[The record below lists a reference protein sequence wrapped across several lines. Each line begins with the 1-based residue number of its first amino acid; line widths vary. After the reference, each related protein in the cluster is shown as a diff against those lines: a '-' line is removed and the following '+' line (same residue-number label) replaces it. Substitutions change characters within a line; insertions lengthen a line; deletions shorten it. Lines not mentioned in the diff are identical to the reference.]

1 MSDPTYHTAAR
12 KQLLFLAGSI
22 KTPPFSATAR
32 REAGHLLERLQ
43 DGEALSLPHSR
54 PLPSLGPRCHELR
67 VNDVES
73 TWRILY
79 RVDPDVVLVGEV
91 FPKKTRTIPRRVLE
105 TCKRRFALYDE
116 RMQKGRDKYGPGKAA
131 RT

>member
-1 MSDPTYHTAAR
+1 MRCMSNPTYYPTLR

-22 KTPPFSATAR
+22 KTPPFSVAAR
-32 REAGHLLERLQ
+32 KEAGHLLERLQ

-67 VNDVES
+67 VNDVEV

-91 FPKKTRTIPRRVLE
+91 FPKKNRTIPKRVLE

-116 RMQKGRDKYGPGKAA
+116 WVRRGR
-131 RT
+131 R